1 MSAPP
6 VRIGLVGYG
15 KGGRLFHAPLIRH
28 AEGCVL
34 GGIVV
39 RSPERRAALAAD
51 FPDVPVARSLGEL
64 ADVGVDAVVVTTPL
78 DSHLPLVREA
88 VELGMPVVC
97 DKPFSREAAAARE
110 TVLAAEHAGVLL
122 TVYQNRRWDAD
133 FRTVQQVVT
142 AGVLGEVLLFESRM
156 EQPPQP
162 EGLPVTGGGAL
173 LDLGSHAMDQALHLF
188 GPVRS
193 VYAEV
198 GMAPGGDAFDER
210 FFVALRHD
218 GGVTSHVTGNWARQ
232 GDVGPRFRVDGAHAT
247 LVVPDD
253 DGQTARL
260 TAGRTPESEG
270 AAWGTVPE
278 SRWGAVHRSG
288 VAVPVPSQRGDWSAF
303 YAGFA
308 RAVRGDGPPPVDP
321 WDAVTSLEVLDAAR
335 ASAATGQVLEP
346 GATSRRTTAPV
357 DPSRAS
363 VGSALEG
370 DRPS

>member
-28 AEGCVL
+28 AEDCVL
-34 GGIVV
+34 GGVVV

-51 FPDVPVARSLGEL
+51 LHEVPVAGSVAEL
-64 ADVGVDAVVVTTPL
+64 ADAGVDAVVVTTPL
-78 DSHLPLVREA
+78 DSHIQLVREA
-88 VELGMPVVC
+88 VGLGLPVVC
-97 DKPFSREAAAARE
+97 DKPFARDAATARE
-110 TVLAAEHAGVLL
+110 TVLTAERADVVL

-133 FRTVQQVVT
+133 FRTVQQVV
-142 AGVLGEVLLFESRM
+142 AGGAVGEVRLFESRL

-162 EGLPVTGGGAL
+162 EGLPLTGGGAL
-173 LDLGSHAMDQALHLF
+173 LDLGSHAVDQALHLF
-188 GPVRS
+188 GSVRS
-193 VYAEV
+193 VYAELR
-198 GMAPGGDAFDER
+198 MAPGEARFDEG

-218 GGVTSHVTGNWARQ
+218 CGVTSHVTGNWARQ
-232 GDVGPRFRVDGAHAT
+232 GDVGSRFRVDGADAT

-278 SRWGAVHRSG
+278 SRWGAVHRGG
-288 VAVPVPSQRGDWSAF
+288 VAVPVPSERGDWSAF
-303 YAGFA
+303 YTRFA
-308 RAVRGDGPPPVDP
+308 RVVRGEGPPPVDP

-335 ASAATGQVLEP
+335 ASAAEGRVVEP
-346 GATSRRTTAPV
+346 GAT
-357 DPSRAS
+357 
-363 VGSALEG
+363 G
-370 DRPS
+370 RPG

>member
-1 MSAPP
+1 MSAP

-28 AEGCVL
+28 TESCVL
-34 GGIVV
+34 GGVMI

-51 FPDVPVARSLGEL
+51 LPRVRVAGSLAEL
-64 ADVGVDAVVVTTPL
+64 ADAVDAVVVTTPL
-78 DSHLPLVREA
+78 DSHMPLVREA
-88 VELGMPVVC
+88 IGLGVPVVC
-97 DKPFSREAAAARE
+97 DKPFARDAAAARE
-110 TVLAAEHAGVLL
+110 TVLAAERAGVLL

-133 FRTVQQVVT
+133 YRTVRQVVT
-142 AGVLGEVLLFESRM
+142 AGAVGEVLRFESRM

-173 LDLGSHAMDQALHLF
+173 LDLGSHAVDQALHLF

-193 VYAEV
+193 VYAELR
-198 GMAPGGDAFDER
+198 MAPGEIGFDEG

-232 GDVGPRFRVDGAHAT
+232 GDVGSRFRVDGTVAT
-247 LVVPDD
+247 LVIPDD

-260 TAGRTPESEG
+260 MAGRTPESEG

-278 SRWGAVHRSG
+278 NRWGAVHRGG
-288 VAVPVPSQRGDWSAF
+288 VAVPVPSEQGDWSAF
-303 YAGFA
+303 YTGFA

-321 WDAVTSLEVLDAAR
+321 WDAVTSLELLDAAR
-335 ASAATGQVLEP
+335 VSAANVQVVEP
-346 GATSRRTTAPV
+346 GAT
-357 DPSRAS
+357 
-363 VGSALEG
+363 G
-370 DRPS
+370 RPE

>member
-1 MSAPP
+1 MNAPP

-34 GGIVV
+34 GGVVV

-51 FPDVPVARSLGEL
+51 HLGVPVAGSLAEL
-64 ADVGVDAVVVTTPL
+64 ADAGVDAVVVTTPL
-78 DSHLPLVREA
+78 DSHVQLVREA
-88 VELGMPVVC
+88 IGLGLPVVC
-97 DKPFSREAAAARE
+97 DKPFARDAAAARE
-110 TVLAAEHAGVLL
+110 TVLAAERADVLL

-133 FRTVQQVVT
+133 YRTVQQVVS
-142 AGVLGEVLLFESRM
+142 AGALGDVLLFESRM

-173 LDLGSHAMDQALHLF
+173 LDLGSHAVDQALHLF

-193 VYAEV
+193 VYAELR
-198 GMAPGGDAFDER
+198 MAPGQAGFDEG
-210 FFVALRHD
+210 FFVALRHH

-232 GDVGPRFRVDGAHAT
+232 GDVGSRFRVDGAAAT

-278 SRWGAVHRSG
+278 SRWGAVHRGG
-288 VAVPVPSQRGDWSAF
+288 VAVPVPSERGDWRAF
-303 YAGFA
+303 YTGFA
-308 RAVRGDGPPPVDP
+308 RAVREDGPPPVDP
-321 WDAVTSLEVLDAAR
+321 WDAVTSLELLDAAR
-335 ASAATGQVLEP
+335 VSGARGQVVEP
-346 GATSRRTTAPV
+346 GLPAGRYDGAG
-357 DPSRAS
+357 AS
-363 VGSALEG
+363 VETG
-370 DRPS
+370 PSGTTR

>member
-1 MSAPP
+1 MSVPP

-15 KGGRLFHAPLIRH
+15 KGGRLFHAPLIGR

-34 GGIVV
+34 GGVVV

-51 FPDVPVARSLGEL
+51 LRGVPIAGSLTEL

-78 DSHLPLVREA
+78 DSHTQLVREA
-88 VELGMPVVC
+88 VGLGLPVVC
-97 DKPFSREAAAARE
+97 DKPFARDAATARE
-110 TVLAAEHAGVLL
+110 TALAAERAGVLL

-142 AGVLGEVLLFESRM
+142 AGALGEVRLFESRM

-173 LDLGSHAMDQALHLF
+173 LDLGSHAVDQALHLF

-193 VYAEV
+193 VYAELHLTPEKD
-198 GMAPGGDAFDER
+198 GFDEG

-218 GGVTSHVTGNWARQ
+218 GGTISHVTGNWARQ
-232 GDVGPRFRVDGAHAT
+232 GDVGPRFRVDGAAAT

-260 TAGRTPESEG
+260 TTGRTPESEG

-278 SRWGAVHRSG
+278 SRWGSVHRGG
-288 VAVPVPSQRGDWSAF
+288 VAVPVPSQQGDWSAF
-303 YAGFA
+303 YTGFA
-308 RAVRGDGPPPVDP
+308 RAVRGEGPPPVDP
-321 WDAVTSLEVLDAAR
+321 WDAVAALEVLDAAR
-335 ASAATGQVLEP
+335 TSAATRQVVEP
-346 GATSRRTTAPV
+346 GPT
-357 DPSRAS
+357 
-363 VGSALEG
+363 G
-370 DRPS
+370 RPA